1 MRTALILSLAVV
13 LSACAVPNRPAS
25 LNSAIIDEMNAAAA
39 AKPKP
44 ARDAAVEAALIP
56 PLQLELPK
64 VDQRVLEPR
73 FDLSVNNAPAQQVLL
88 SIVSGTRYSMLVH
101 PDVTGSISVDLKD
114 VTIREALDALRD
126 LYGYEYRIEGTR
138 ITVQAPSLQTR
149 VFKVNYLAG
158 QRQGKS
164 ELRVIS
170 GSVSDGGSSNNNSPN
185 SSNAAQSN
193 GSNGQQQT
201 TRATDAAHI
210 ITSTSS
216 DFWRDLAQTLAV
228 IVGVDAGRSVVVNP
242 QAGVIVVRGM
252 PSDMRNVNDYLRAI
266 KISVERQVMLEAK
279 IIEVTLA
286 DAYQAGVNWAA
297 LGSNLAFG
305 MINPGTRL
313 AANGFIGT
321 GTVTPNAGGTDV
333 NIGDL
338 QLVSNPGSSLIAGNN
353 AGSFLPSTP
362 GGSLFGLAFQSN
374 SFAALLNFLEGQG
387 SVQVLS
393 SPRIAALNNQKAVLK
408 VGTDE
413 FFVTGIE
420 SGTTSGGNTS
430 GSGDNSVT
438 QFPTLTLQPFFSGVA
453 LDITPQI
460 DEDSNVILHIHPSVS
475 VVVQDNRV
483 INLGANF
490 GGAVS
495 LPLARSTVSET
506 DSIVKVANG
515 NIVAIG
521 GLMKADIN
529 DRQSGL
535 PGVQDVPGLNTLLGS
550 RNRLVVKKELV
561 ILIKPTIVG
570 GETNS
575 GDIAQSRDRM
585 LELSQPARGSYSDRT
600 TAK

>member
-1 MRTALILSLAVV
+1 MKVALPLLLACL
-13 LSACAVPNRPAS
+13 LSACAVPQRPATLHGS
-25 LNSAIIDEMNAAAA
+25 INDEMNAAAA

-44 ARDAAVEAALIP
+44 TQDTAVQQALIP

-101 PDVTGSISVDLKD
+101 PDVSGSISVDLKD

-126 LYGYEYRIEGTR
+126 LYGYEYRLEGAR
-138 ITVQAPSLQTR
+138 IHVQAPTMQTR

-170 GSVSDGGSSNNNSPN
+170 GSVSDASSSNGNPN
-185 SSNAAQSN
+185 SNGGNSNLAN
-193 GSNGQQQT
+193 NNNGQQQT
-201 TRATDAAHI
+201 QRATDAAHI
-210 ITSTSS
+210 VTSTSS
-216 DFWRDLAQTLAV
+216 DFWKDLAQTLVV
-228 IVGVDAGRSVVVNP
+228 IVGVDAGRSVVVNS

-252 PSDMRNVNDYLRAI
+252 PSDMRNVQDYLRAI
-266 KISVERQVMLEAK
+266 KVSVERQVMLEAK
-279 IIEVTLA
+279 IIEVTLS
-286 DAYQAGVNWAA
+286 DAYQAGVNWAS

-313 AANGFIGT
+313 ASTGLIGT
-321 GTVTPNAGGTDV
+321 GAVGLNSIGQEGLGSIGG
-333 NIGDL
+333 L
-338 QLVSNPGSSLIAGNN
+338 ASNPGSSLVAGNN
-353 AGSFLPSTP
+353 SGTFLPGVP

-413 FFVTGIE
+413 FFVTGIQ
-420 SGTTSGGNTS
+420 SGTTSGNT
-430 GSGDNSVT
+430 GTTDNNVT
-438 QFPTLTLQPFFSGVA
+438 QFPTLTLTPFFSGVA

-460 DEDSNVILHIHPSVS
+460 DEQSNVILHIHPSVS
-475 VVVQDNRV
+475 VVNQDNRV
-483 INLGANF
+483 INLGENF
-490 GGAVS
+490 GGEVT

-521 GLMKADIN
+521 GLMKVDLA

-535 PGVQDVPGLNTLLGS
+535 PGVQDVPGLNTLFGT
-550 RNRLVVKKELV
+550 RNRIAVKKELV
-561 ILIKPTIVG
+561 ILIKPTIVS
-570 GETNS
+570 GET
-575 GDIAQSRDRM
+575 DPADLAQVRDRM
-585 LELSQPARGSYSDRT
+585 FDMSRPAPGSYADRN
-600 TAK
+600 AVK